1 MKLQT
6 AIMMLLC
13 LFLSR
18 ISWSQGIRD
27 SLFVLKE
34 VNVSAK
40 KLFAKETAGMKE
52 THIDSL
58 VLADKISQT
67 LSELLSEN
75 SSIFIKSHGR
85 GALATAS
92 FRGTA
97 ASHTKVF
104 WNGINITSPMTG
116 MVDFSLIPVYV
127 IDEVALSHGA
137 ASIAQQSGGLGGSVN
152 ISNNTNWNNRL
163 SAAYMQGI
171 GSFSTYDE
179 FLTVALG
186 SKKFQSSTRLYHNQ
200 SANDYTFLNRSI
212 GNIDPKT
219 GNMVHPLDT
228 HKLADYKRYGIL
240 QEMYYRPKDNRILTF
255 RWWKQW
261 ADRSIPRVTSF
272 EGSDNANINQQK
284 DLDQKIV
291 IDWNQYGEKGKWL
304 LRSGYAE
311 KKLDYTLRN
320 FVPGAGLIPAV
331 YSESLQKSLY
341 NQVSHTLSSSPGF
354 SAELKLEANRHQV
367 ASRDSV
373 QKTGYEVARWE
384 QIAFLTLRKRFGQ
397 RINLNLMFRQEWIAQ
412 KTHPFV
418 PYFGIDYKVIKEKD
432 WIIKAH
438 IARNHHYPSLND
450 LYWQPGGN
458 PDLLPEEGL
467 SIEMGSAHQAV
478 LGNTLITSE
487 LTFYRNDINNWIIW
501 IPSFK
506 GYWEP
511 INIKNVLSKG
521 MEANLKYSGTSGHW
535 DYSILASYTYTQAR
549 NYGDP
554 LVWGDESYGKQLV
567 YVPLHSGNLMAKL
580 TFKKLSIGWQHNA
593 YSERYTTSTNDVS
606 RRDWLYPYFMNDLS
620 LAHQRMIGKVEIH
633 TQLKVYNIFNE
644 SYHSILYRPMPG
656 RHYHLMLTLKFK
668 K

>member
-1 MKLQT
+1 
-6 AIMMLLC
+6 MMLLC
-13 LFLSR
+13 IFLSR

-34 VNVSAK
+34 VNVSAQ

-152 ISNNTNWNNRL
+152 ISNNTNWNNKL
-163 SAAYMQGI
+163 TAAYMQGV

-186 SKKFQSSTRLYHNQ
+186 SKKLQSSTRLYHNQ
-200 SANDYTFLNRSI
+200 SANNYTFLNRSI
-212 GNIDPKT
+212 GNIDPET
-219 GNMVHPLDT
+219 GNIVHPRDT
-228 HKLADYKRYGIL
+228 NKLADYQRYGFL
-240 QEMYYRPKDNRILTF
+240 QEMYYRPRDNRTLTF
-255 RWWKQW
+255 RWWGQW

-291 IDWNQYGEKGKWL
+291 IDWNRYGEKGKWL
-304 LRSGYAE
+304 FRSGYAE
-311 KKLDYTLRN
+311 KHLNYTLRN

-331 YSESLQKSLY
+331 YSESRQNSLY
-341 NQVSHTLSSSPGF
+341 NQISHTLSSSASF
-354 SAELKLEANRHQV
+354 STEIKLEANRHQV

-373 QKTGYEVARWE
+373 QKTGYGVARWE
-384 QIAFLTLRKRFGQ
+384 QFAFLTMRKRFGQ
-397 RINLNLMFRQEWIAQ
+397 RINLNLMFRQEWVAQ
-412 KTHPFV
+412 KAHPFI
-418 PYFGIDYKVIKEKD
+418 PYLGIDYKVVKERD
-432 WIIKAH
+432 WVIKAH

-467 SIEMGSAHQAV
+467 NIEMGTAHQVV
-478 LGNTLITSE
+478 LGNTSITSE

-511 INIKNVLSKG
+511 MNIKNVLSKG
-521 MEANLKYSGTSGHW
+521 LEANLKYRGISGHW
-535 DYSILASYTYTQAR
+535 DYSIFASYTYTQAR

-580 TFKKLSIGWQHNA
+580 SFKKFTIGWQHNA
-593 YSERYTTSTNDVS
+593 YSERYTTSSNDVS

-620 LAHQRMIGKVEIH
+620 LAHHHMTGKVEIH
-633 TQLKVYNIFNE
+633 TQLKAYNVFDE

-656 RHYHLMLTLKFK
+656 RHYHLMLTFKFK